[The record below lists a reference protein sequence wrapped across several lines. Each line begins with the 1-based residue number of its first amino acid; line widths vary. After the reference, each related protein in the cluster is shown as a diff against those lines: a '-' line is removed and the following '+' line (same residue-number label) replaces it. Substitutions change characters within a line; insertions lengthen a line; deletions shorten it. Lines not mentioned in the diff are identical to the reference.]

1 MRLVVVK
8 LGPLREVVVGVKK
21 GVMAITHPIE
31 ALVARFFFHHNAQQS
46 PGRAD
51 TPALEKIKEPRHPR
65 RPGTSPT
72 SAPTSARDPLYAN
85 PEVLERTQKC

>member
-21 GVMAITHPIE
+21 GVMAINHPIE

-51 TPALEKIKEPRHPR
+51 TPAAAK
-65 RPGTSPT
+65 
-72 SAPTSARDPLYAN
+72 
-85 PEVLERTQKC
+85 